1 MALRIRTWQ
10 TPAGERRQAYQIDY
24 VVKGRRIRETFTT
37 KKLAEKRLAVV
48 TVGVDAGTHT
58 PDGQS
63 ITVAFAAA
71 QWFAECERAGLERVT
86 LVLYA
91 QQIASHINPII
102 GDVLLSRFTAPDV
115 AAWEDALAAR
125 GASAQ
130 LIRRV
135 RINLAQ
141 IVGEAQRRGQV
152 SQNVVRSTGKAKV
165 SKRQTIQRK
174 LAVGV
179 DVPSVA
185 EIRQLIPFLQ
195 GRVRPLVLTA
205 AFAGL
210 RACELRGLTWDNVD
224 LDGRRVTVSQRIDRY
239 NDVGAPKSAA
249 GNRTIPTID
258 LVFNALRQHK
268 LAQAPGQ
275 ELVFANARGNPLA
288 RVTADEE
295 FQAAQIEAGITGTDE
310 DGNTVAKYAGL
321 HCLRHF
327 FASWCINRVRDGGR
341 ELPLKVVQ
349 TLCGHS
355 SIAVTADVYGHL
367 FPATDDVAE
376 LDAAQTAFLAG

>member
-1 MALRIRTWQ
+1 MSIRLRTWK
-10 TPAGERRQAYQIDY
+10 TPAGEARQAYQIDY
-24 VVKGRRIRETFTT
+24 VVKGRRVRETFPT
-37 KKLAEKRLAVV
+37 KKLAEKRLSVV

-71 QWFAECERAGLERVT
+71 QWFAECEKAGLERVT
-86 LVLYA
+86 LVLYQ
-91 QQIASHINPII
+91 QQIDSHINPVI

-135 RINLAQ
+135 RINLGQ

-165 SKRQTIQRK
+165 SKRNTVQRK

-185 EIRQLIPFLQ
+185 EIRSLIPHLQ
-195 GRVRPLVLTA
+195 GRCRPLVLTA

-224 LDGRRVTVSQRIDRY
+224 LDGCRITVSQRIDRY
-239 NDVGAPKSAA
+239 GDVGAPKSAA
-249 GNRTIPTID
+249 GNRTIPVLPMVT
-258 LVFNALRQHK
+258 NALREHK
-268 LAQAPGQ
+268 LASSS
-275 ELVFANARGNPLA
+275 ELVFANARGNPIA

-295 FQAAQIEAGITGTDE
+295 FAEAQVAAGIVDADGT
-310 DGNTVAKYAGL
+310 AKYSGL

-327 FASWCINRVRDGGR
+327 FASWCINRVCDGGR
-341 ELPLKVVQ
+341 GLDLKSVQ
-349 TLCGHS
+349 GLCGHS
-355 SIAVTADVYGHL
+355 SIAVTGDVYGHL
-367 FPATDDVAE
+367 FPATDSTDE
-376 LDAAQTAFLAG
+376 LHAAQTAFLAG

>member
-1 MALRIRTWQ
+1 MSIRLRTWK
-10 TPAGERRQAYQIDY
+10 TPAGEARQAYQIDY
-24 VVKGRRIRETFTT
+24 VVKGKRVRETFPT
-37 KKLAEKRLAVV
+37 KKLAEKRLSVV

-63 ITVAFAAA
+63 ITIAFAAA
-71 QWFAECERAGLERVT
+71 QWFAECEKAGLERVT
-86 LVLYA
+86 LTLYA
-91 QQIASHINPII
+91 QQIASHINPVI

-115 AAWEDALAAR
+115 ASWEDALAAR
-125 GASAQ
+125 GASPA

-135 RINLAQ
+135 RINLGQ

-165 SKRQTIQRK
+165 SKRNTVQRK

-185 EIRQLIPFLQ
+185 EIRTLIPHLQ
-195 GRVRPLVLTA
+195 GRCRPLVLTA

-224 LDGRRVTVSQRIDRY
+224 LDGCRITVSQRIDRY
-239 NDVGAPKSAA
+239 GDVGAPKSAA
-249 GNRTIPTID
+249 GNRTIPTLP
-258 LVFNALRQHK
+258 LVFNALREH
-268 LAQAPGQ
+268 AVSSGQ
-275 ELVFANARGNPLA
+275 GANRTGLVFANARGNPIA

-295 FQAAQIEAGITGTDE
+295 FQAAQVAAGIVDA
-310 DGNTVAKYAGL
+310 DGNAKYAGL

-327 FASWCINRVRDGGR
+327 FASWCINRVQDGGR
-341 ELPLKVVQ
+341 GLDLKSVQ
-349 TLCGHS
+349 GLCGHS
-355 SIAVTADVYGHL
+355 SIAVTGDVYGHL
-367 FPATDDVAE
+367 FPATDSTDE
-376 LDAAQTAFLAG
+376 LAAAQTAFLAG

>member
-1 MALRIRTWQ
+1 MSIRLRTWK
-10 TPAGERRQAYQIDY
+10 TPAGESRQAYQIDY
-24 VVKGRRIRETFTT
+24 VVKGRRIRETFST

-86 LVLYA
+86 LVLYQ
-91 QQIASHINPII
+91 QQIDSHIVPVI
-102 GDVLLSRFTAPDV
+102 GEVLLSRFTAPDV
-115 AAWEDALAAR
+115 ASWEDALAAK
-125 GASAQ
+125 GCSAQ

-135 RINLAQ
+135 RINLGQ

-152 SQNVVRSTGKAKV
+152 SQNVVRSTGRAKV
-165 SKRQTIQRK
+165 SRRQAQRK
-174 LAVGV
+174 LTVGV
-179 DVPSVA
+179 DIPSVA

-210 RACELRGLTWDNVD
+210 RASELRGLTWANVD
-224 LDGRRVTVSQRIDRY
+224 LDARSLTVSQRIDRY
-239 NDVGAPKSAA
+239 GEVGAPKSAA
-249 GNRTIPTID
+249 GNRTIPLLA
-258 LVFNALRQHK
+258 LVVSALREHR
-268 LAQAPGQ
+268 LAQAPGE
-275 ELVFANARGNPLA
+275 ELVFTNARGNPIA

-295 FQAAQIEAGITGTDE
+295 FQAAQIAAGIVGV
-310 DGNTVAKYAGL
+310 DGAAKYAGL

-327 FASWCINRVRDGGR
+327 FASWCINRREDGGR
-341 ELPLKVVQ
+341 GLPLKQVQ
-349 TLCGHS
+349 ALCGHS
-355 SIAVTADVYGHL
+355 SISVTADVYGHL